1 MSFNKSILI
10 GRLTADPE
18 LKVTPQGTSVTSFKI
33 AVDRPYS
40 KGDKK
45 TDFLSIVAWQ
55 KSAEFVTKY
64 FKKGNQ
70 ILIEGSIQVRDY
82 TDKDGNKRYITEIV
96 AERVNFVDSKAN
108 GGSDSNNVPNNEKPS
123 QLDFDI
129 VDDTSDLPF

>member
-45 TDFLSIVAWQ
+45 TNFLSIVAWQ

-64 FKKGNQ
+64 YK
-70 ILIEGSIQVRDY
+70 IS
-82 TDKDGNKRYITEIV
+82 
-96 AERVNFVDSKAN
+96 
-108 GGSDSNNVPNNEKPS
+108 
-123 QLDFDI
+123 
-129 VDDTSDLPF
+129 